1 MEQKREVE
9 KKRNKVRER
18 EGKRERDG
26 DWEKEKYIQFGRE
39 ASMDHPLGEGLG

>member
-9 KKRNKVRER
+9 TKEGYRERVKER

-26 DWEKEKYIQFGRE
+26 VREIQTIWRGKHQRTIQ
-39 ASMDHPLGEGLG
+39 